1 MTSRAYIAIL
11 ALAVAAFLPAIPAFA
26 QAPAAPQQYWV
37 YIGNGDTKG
46 IGLFKLDVTKGTLTP
61 AGIAAVANK
70 PGFLNIS
77 PNQKFLFAGVTA
89 NTPAGPAGAVQ
100 SFSIDSAT
108 GKLTP
113 INLQPSEGDE
123 PCFVSVDPSGR
134 NVLSANYGT
143 ATVSVLPVDASG
155 KLSAASSVIKEAG
168 SSIDPVR
175 QTHAYAHSINC
186 DPAGNFAIS
195 CDLGADKLFIYK
207 FDAAT
212 GKLTPNDPPSVSTPP
227 GSGPRHLTFHP
238 NGKFVYALTEMG
250 GMVLGYNYDAAKGT
264 LTEFQTIK
272 TLKNDEKGNT
282 SAEVQIDPTGKFL
295 YASNRLTTNYLTI
308 FSIDQTTGKLTL
320 VGYQDSLGKTP
331 RNYRIDPTGH
341 FMVLANQES
350 DNLILFRIDQ
360 ATGKLTPVGD
370 PLPTPK
376 GPLCVKFLAAT
387 GG

>member
-175 QTHAYAHSINC
+175 QTHAYAHSIRL
-186 DPAGNFAIS
+186 DPSGKFVLVA
-195 CDLGADKLFIYK
+195 DLGLDKVFVYK
-207 FDAAT
+207 YDNDKGT
-212 GKLTPNDPPSVSTPP
+212 LTPNDPPSVSITP
-227 GSGPRHLTFHP
+227 GEGARHFYFHP
-238 NGKFVYALTEMG
+238 QHPDWMYLITEMG
-250 GMVLGYNYDAAKGT
+250 CTIHYFHWDSDRGVLAEKQKISTLPPDFKGT
-264 LTEFQTIK
+264 STC
-272 TLKNDEKGNT
+272 
-282 SAEVQIDPTGKFL
+282 AEILVHPGGKFL
-295 YASNRLTTNYLTI
+295 YCSNRGDD
-308 FSIDQTTGKLTL
+308 SIGEFAIDPQSGKLTL
-320 VGYQDSLGKTP
+320 IGHVKSGGKTP
-331 RNYRIDPTGH
+331 RNFEIDPTGH
-341 FMVLANQES
+341 WLLTANQ
-350 DNLILFRIDQ
+350 DGNNACVFAIDLD
-360 ATGKLTPVGD
+360 TGKLTQKGD
-370 PLPTPK
+370 AVAITYPFCPRFLPISAK
-376 GPLCVKFLAAT
+376 
-387 GG
+387 